1 MGKIELPIR
10 PLMYAMPVTV
20 IGAMLGASVNYMT
33 AAYCGVINHRP
44 PMLYVSL
51 TKSHATT
58 RAILDQHCFSVSI
71 PTLDHLVAVDYCGI
85 TSGNHAD
92 KSGVFQTF
100 FGKTGAPM
108 PEGFAVNM
116 ECGLVDVL
124 DYGGNDKI
132 FVGNVEAIYADEEFL
147 TDGKPDVEKIH
158 PICLDN
164 GTNLYYRDGKY
175 IAKAYALGKKLQA
188 SERERN

>member
-10 PLMYAMPVTV
+10 PIMYAMPVVV
-20 IGAMLGASVNYMT
+20 IGSTLDTTINYMT

-58 RAILDQHCFSVSI
+58 QAILEQHCFSVNI
-71 PTLDHLVAVDYCGI
+71 PTSEQLVPVDYCGI

-92 KSGVFQTF
+92 KSEIFPTF

-108 PEGFAVNM
+108 PENFALNI
-116 ECGLVDVL
+116 ECSLVDVL
-124 DYGGNDKI
+124 DYDGNDKI
-132 FVGNVEAIYADEEFL
+132 FVGNIEGIYADEVYL
-147 TDGKPDVEKIH
+147 TDGKPDIEKIH

-164 GTNLYYRDGKY
+164 MTNRYYMDGKY
-175 IAKAYALGKKLQA
+175 IAPAYAIGKSMWKAHQK
-188 SERERN
+188 